1 MPRQLAKPGSDKK
14 TPKDPTDVLGAEER
28 DRKRAARASEGALYR
43 PDFCMW
49 FRDCVG
55 EMPRTADYVWD
66 RQLASAIGDGSES
79 DRNLRRYYGGESKH
93 PGAASAYAIGWA
105 FHDVGLTWC
114 SGPLALLV
122 GGHAARFFKLLAYL
136 ASYGAPS
143 REAALIYAFGS
154 VKANAPIKALDRS
167 IVEPTR
173 FSQHK
178 GFYVR
183 GQLEARRYARNA
195 VRVAA
200 RQRDSIGAAW
210 TESGKPGA
218 LRKTP
223 GDFRYAY
230 ETVSSKA
237 AVSQEA
243 RIAGA
248 LVMIAAA
255 INDDDNDREAKILRK
270 LRLLSPMATLNKL
283 LNLESEIKNH
293 GG

>member
-1 MPRQLAKPGSDKK
+1 MPK
-14 TPKDPTDVLGAEER
+14 TG
-28 DRKRAARASEGALYR
+28 
-43 PDFCMW
+43 
-49 FRDCVG
+49 
-55 EMPRTADYVWD
+55 DYVWD
-66 RQLASAIGDGSES
+66 RQLSSVIPDGSES
-79 DRNLRRYYGGESKH
+79 DRTLRRYYNGEAKH

-105 FHDVGLTWC
+105 FHDIGLTWC
-114 SGPLALLV
+114 SGPLALLA
-122 GGHAARFFKLLAYL
+122 GGHAAPFFRLMAYL
-136 ASYGAPS
+136 ASYGAVS

-154 VKANAPIKALDRS
+154 FKANAPVRALDRS
-167 IVEPTR
+167 IVEPRR

-178 GFYVR
+178 DFYVR
-183 GQLEARRYARNA
+183 GQLEARRYARSA

-200 RQRDSIGAAW
+200 RQRDSVQAAW
-210 TESGKPGA
+210 TESGKPGT

-237 AVSQEA
+237 TLSQEA

-270 LRLLSPMATLNKL
+270 LRLLSPTATLKKL
-283 LNLESEIKNH
+283 LNLESEINNH